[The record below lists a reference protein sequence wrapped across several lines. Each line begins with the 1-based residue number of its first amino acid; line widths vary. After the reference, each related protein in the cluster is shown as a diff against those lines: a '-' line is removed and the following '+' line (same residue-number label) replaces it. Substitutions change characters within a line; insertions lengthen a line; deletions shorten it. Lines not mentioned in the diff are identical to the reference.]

1 MDKNQFLSEKIK
13 KLIQEGYSRSQASA
27 IAYGQ
32 LNKAS
37 YAQQA
42 EYPMY
47 PDELKENGY
56 VTEIVPNQSDY
67 SEITEDDTVDQLEY
81 EPQKEVWQIWQEKTG
96 LPWKDAKRL
105 GYTDGSAKDNMK
117 LLQEI
122 TSNTFDAN
130 KLRKEPIQSR
140 SVQTPSKKEEEITYN
155 GGQLKEVIIKQPK
168 KKSLT
173 KDQLEKIFGKREYGT
188 TGDIKQKQEV
198 SDVERVG
205 EILGNPFQ
213 SFGHYAKYSE
223 LPAAGFSKN
232 QKMGIDRALGVLNPA
247 FWANAGAN
255 AVDFAEGGDSQR
267 AVTEAFDALP
277 ALGKIKY
284 VTYLK
289 NLSAK
294 ELARIPGAAKLLA
307 SPQSTAVMS
316 RASNAVRNVKQT
328 PLNFYEEPLQLM
340 PNYLQLGQGAARLGQ
355 GAKRLP
361 MQQGGGLDMLKGKR
375 IVDYKYNPR
384 TGNYDIEYED

>member
-56 VTEIVPNQSDY
+56 ATEIVPNQSDY

-81 EPQKEVWQIWQEKTG
+81 EPQKEVWQMWQEKTG
-96 LPWKDAKRL
+96 LPWKEAKRL

-122 TSNTFDAN
+122 SSDTFNAN
-130 KLRKEPIQSR
+130 KLRKNPIQSP
-140 SVQTPSKKEEEITYN
+140 STQPNPSSKKEEAAPK
-155 GGQLKEVIIKQPK
+155 QSKKEP
-168 KKSLT
+168 LT
-173 KDQLEKIFGKREYGT
+173 KDQLEKIFGKREYGS

-198 SDVERVG
+198 GGVERVG
-205 EILGNPFQ
+205 EILGNPLQ

-232 QKMGIDRALGVLNPA
+232 QKLGVDRALGILNPA

-267 AVTEAFDALP
+267 AVIEAFDALP

-289 NLSAK
+289 NLPAK
-294 ELARIPGAAKLLA
+294 ELARIPGATKLLA

-340 PNYLQLGQGAARLGQ
+340 PNYLQLGQGATRLGQ
-355 GAKRLP
+355 GAKRLS

>member
-32 LNKAS
+32 LNKAT

-56 VTEIVPNQSDY
+56 ATEIVPNQSDY

-81 EPQKEVWQIWQEKTG
+81 TPQKEVWQIWQEKTG
-96 LPWKDAKRL
+96 LPWKEAKRL
-105 GYTDGSAKDNMK
+105 GYTDGTAKDNMK

-122 TSNTFDAN
+122 SSDTFNIN
-130 KLRKEPIQSR
+130 KLRKNPVS
-140 SVQTPSKKEEEITYN
+140 TPSSNRNNVPTKDKDVTYN
-155 GGQLKEVIIKQPK
+155 GGQLKEVVIKQTKNKP
-168 KKSLT
+168 LT
-173 KDQLEKIFGKREYGT
+173 KEQLEKIFGKRTYGA
-188 TGDIKQKQEV
+188 TGDIKQKEDV
-198 SDVERVG
+198 NTVERVG
-205 EILGNPFQ
+205 EVLGNPLQ

-232 QKMGIDRALGVLNPA
+232 QKIGVDRVIGVLNPA
-247 FWANAGAN
+247 FWANAAAN
-255 AVDFAEGGDSQR
+255 AVDFTEGGDSER
-267 AVTEAFDALP
+267 AVIEAFDALP

-289 NLSAK
+289 NLPVK
-294 ELARIPGAAKLLA
+294 EALKIPGASKLLS
-307 SPQSTAVMS
+307 SPQVTTAVS
-316 RASNAVRNVKQT
+316 KVSNAVKNVKKPT
-328 PLNFYEEPLQLM
+328 LNFYEEPLQLM
-340 PNYLQLGQGAARLGQ
+340 PNYLQIGQ

-375 IVDYKYNPR
+375 IIDYKYNPK
-384 TGNYDIEYED
+384 TGNYDIDYED